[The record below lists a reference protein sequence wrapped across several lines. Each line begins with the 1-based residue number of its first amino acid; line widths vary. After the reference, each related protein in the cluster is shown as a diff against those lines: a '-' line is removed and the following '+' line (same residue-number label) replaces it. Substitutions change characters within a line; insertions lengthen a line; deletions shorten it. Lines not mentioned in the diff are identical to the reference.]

1 MSRQEGNEK
10 STEYQDEEWQAGN
23 PGRLPDMRHQDLPH
37 WEELKLLFESIKY
50 QRGWRFLQ
58 RHPASLMYLS
68 DQSLPA
74 FEVSCITS
82 NGFSVKSSHHGHNH
96 RARTI

>member
-10 STEYQDEEWQAGN
+10 STEYQDEEWQASD

-50 QRGWRFLQ
+50 QRGWSLSY
-58 RHPASLMYLS
+58 RHPASFIYLTNRYQPS
-68 DQSLPA
+68 E
-74 FEVSCITS
+74 FRVY
-82 NGFSVKSSHHGHNH
+82 N
-96 RARTI
+96 